1 MRAQL
6 GDLHGRTG
14 IALFLLAQLK
24 ELLGVTD
31 SKVRPCG
38 PSLEPPERLGENLR
52 QAVAVSCMHGMGKC

>member
-1 MRAQL
+1 MESGVVRMPTRCSKPRTKVRMHAQL

-38 PSLEPPERLGENLR
+38 PR
-52 QAVAVSCMHGMGKC
+52 AVGG

>member
-1 MRAQL
+1 MHAQL

-38 PSLEPPERLGENLR
+38 PR
-52 QAVAVSCMHGMGKC
+52 AVGG

>member
-1 MRAQL
+1 MRTRYWHAKPRSKVRMRAQL

-24 ELLGVTD
+24 ELLGITN

-38 PSLEPPERLGENLR
+38 S
-52 QAVAVSCMHGMGKC
+52 QVAGWLKDCGRR